1 MKRMLPFLTGLA
13 LAVVSAAPA
22 SAADDKDKQL
32 LSAAVQKLRAC
43 AGELNAGD
51 FPKQAKSLEEIA
63 DKITA
68 WTAGHATIRRED
80 LQALQVEKDR
90 LDKQVRMW
98 ASAGD
103 KARADVLTKQVE
115 ALDGICKS
123 LKTVVTD
130 EGPAPTP
137 APAPGGLAPAAP
149 GSPTMPELTSLTV
162 SLSMAAAPTPTPMP
176 RPTPAPRPTL
186 QPRRPGMMDSEGP
199 MPGPG
204 YPMATP
210 RPMQVEAPKV
220 LTVNLREL
228 SQTFTDIRLLEQYL
242 RDNVAKLASTPVTFE
257 IARDVAWENVH
268 QVLGIF
274 ASAPLTGEMRLA
286 DLKLRSA
293 PTAASAS
300 PLPSPFPAAG
310 VLGAPTP
317 APGPEMT
324 AIPLPPLSVAPGGP
338 VGTPL
343 SSPGAA
349 LPLGLTPL
357 GPSDGPTPEPV
368 APVAPTAPPVAPT
381 APPTPRTLAP

>member
-1 MKRMLPFLTGLA
+1 
-13 LAVVSAAPA
+13 
-22 SAADDKDKQL
+22 
-32 LSAAVQKLRAC
+32 
-43 AGELNAGD
+43 
-51 FPKQAKSLEEIA
+51 
-63 DKITA
+63 
-68 WTAGHATIRRED
+68 
-80 LQALQVEKDR
+80 
-90 LDKQVRMW
+90 
-98 ASAGD
+98 
-103 KARADVLTKQVE
+103 
-115 ALDGICKS
+115 
-123 LKTVVTD
+123 
-130 EGPAPTP
+130 
-137 APAPGGLAPAAP
+137 
-149 GSPTMPELTSLTV
+149 MP
-162 SLSMAAAPTPTPMP
+162 
-176 RPTPAPRPTL
+176 
-186 QPRRPGMMDSEGP
+186 
-199 MPGPG
+199 
-204 YPMATP
+204 
-210 RPMQVEAPKV
+210 VEAPKV

-293 PTAASAS
+293 PAAGIVS

-317 APGPEMT
+317 APAPEMT
-324 AIPLPPLSVAPGGP
+324 AIPLPPVALPPLPATPGGP

-368 APVAPTAPPVAPT
+368 APVAPTTPPVAPAT
-381 APPTPRTLAP
+381 PPPFRPLAP